1 MPSNCLHYRAT
12 GVIRARLCVGHR
24 ETRLWFPPLLSKDVT
39 TGGYG
44 WYTKA
49 CSQVVRGKNED
60 AGAQI
65 KISQLV
71 VRWWHPIGAMKLTFS
86 TNAILP
92 LAFASALLMSGCQSK
107 STNPEQQQA
116 ANQPAPP
123 NSTMAPNSAPPN
135 STMAPAQPAP
145 STMAPAPAPPPPPV
159 VYTVPAGTRIS
170 VSLTQEISSKTATE
184 GQPFSATVARPVVV
198 NGKVIIRS
206 GASAS
211 GVVVATK
218 SRGRFKGEGYLEL
231 RLDSVRADGHTYPV
245 ETETVER
252 VEKGKGKRTAGFI
265 GGGGGF
271 GALVG
276 GLAGGGKGAL
286 IGGLAGAGAGTAG
299 SAFTGNKPIDLP
311 AETVLTFRLTNKI
324 TVR

>member
-1 MPSNCLHYRAT
+1 
-12 GVIRARLCVGHR
+12 
-24 ETRLWFPPLLSKDVT
+24 
-39 TGGYG
+39 
-44 WYTKA
+44 
-49 CSQVVRGKNED
+49 
-60 AGAQI
+60 
-65 KISQLV
+65 
-71 VRWWHPIGAMKLTFS
+71 MKLTTS
-86 TNAILP
+86 TNALLP
-92 LAFASALLMSGCQSK
+92 LAFASALLISGCQSK
-107 STNPEQQQA
+107 STTPEQQQA
-116 ANQPAPP
+116 ANQPAQTAPP
-123 NSTMAPNSAPPN
+123 NSTMAPNAAPAN
-135 STMAPAQPAP
+135 STMAPAQPAAAPAP
-145 STMAPAPAPPPPPV
+145 STMAPAPAPAPPPQPV

-170 VSLTQEISSKTATE
+170 VSLAQEISSKTATE
-184 GQPFSATVARPVVV
+184 GQPFSATVVRPVVV
-198 NGKVIIRS
+198 GGRTIIRS

-231 RLDSVRADGHTYPV
+231 RLDSVRADGRTYPV